1 MPAETPGLSLG
12 KLGSARRCTRFLGAL
27 LDPETKPRPVPKG
40 AFRLD
45 GGVREAI
52 RVAHEIAD
60 RNGSIVADT
69 IDDTPPPGLSAE
81 ERTRFVSA
89 VETYVEFVGDEAV
102 SLHPSVGEFLERP
115 SRSGRFRLTGR
126 NDTTV
131 VERSTD
137 LLEIRRL
144 HLGSWRPVDRPVVD
158 SESSGLETPIDA
170 PVADPDN
177 DALLAL
183 LVTGGRP
190 TDAADGV
197 VARVRHL
204 WLGAN
209 THEASYEITS
219 AHIADAGRR
228 LTAIT
233 ELALNAPTTSPG
245 WWCDACPVIRSCP
258 AVVAAPDT
266 ELATRL
272 GPLAVT
278 C

>member
-1 MPAETPGLSLG
+1 M
-12 KLGSARRCTRFLGAL
+12 
-27 LDPETKPRPVPKG
+27 
-40 AFRLD
+40 
-45 GGVREAI
+45 
-52 RVAHEIAD
+52 
-60 RNGSIVADT
+60 
-69 IDDTPPPGLSAE
+69 
-81 ERTRFVSA
+81 
-89 VETYVEFVGDEAV
+89 
-102 SLHPSVGEFLERP
+102 
-115 SRSGRFRLTGR
+115 
-126 NDTTV
+126 

-158 SESSGLETPIDA
+158 PESSDLETPIDA

-190 TDAADGV
+190 TDDPGGV

-209 THEASYEITS
+209 THEALYEITS

-228 LTAIT
+228 LTDVT
-233 ELALNAPTTSPG
+233 ESALTSPTTSPG

-272 GPLAVT
+272 GPLVAT
-278 C
+278 S